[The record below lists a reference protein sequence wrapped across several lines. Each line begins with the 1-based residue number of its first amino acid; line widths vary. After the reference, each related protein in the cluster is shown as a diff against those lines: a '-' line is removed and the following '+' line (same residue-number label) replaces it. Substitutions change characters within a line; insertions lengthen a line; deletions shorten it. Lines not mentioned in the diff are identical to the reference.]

1 MLCFFFLSFFQVI
14 RKSWYVKKWRGHW
27 IIIEAAGHQREKVNI
42 EQNIISSWLRV
53 YPWVQVTSF
62 ETQTH
67 TQTLHILFS
76 FFRQDILVVLVY
88 FAEFLGNEK
97 ENIKNK
103 DSQWRIRFS
112 PFVITVSRR
121 ASSLWKEDDLW
132 NLPSSSLYSFVD
144 DIITP
149 SDSCRVCWCFPSLP
163 SVSVLLIPQIRSS
176 DSWQK
181 SFNSR
186 WRGNNTRRIRRSENL
201 LLCV

>member
-1 MLCFFFLSFFQVI
+1 M
-14 RKSWYVKKWRGHW
+14 
-27 IIIEAAGHQREKVNI
+27 NI

-149 SDSCRVCWCFPSLP
+149 SDSCRVCWC
-163 SVSVLLIPQIRSS
+163 
-176 DSWQK
+176 
-181 SFNSR
+181 R
-186 WRGNNTRRIRRSENL
+186 WCF
-201 LLCV
+201 LLCLPCLFYWFLRFARATLDKKASTQDDAATTQEE